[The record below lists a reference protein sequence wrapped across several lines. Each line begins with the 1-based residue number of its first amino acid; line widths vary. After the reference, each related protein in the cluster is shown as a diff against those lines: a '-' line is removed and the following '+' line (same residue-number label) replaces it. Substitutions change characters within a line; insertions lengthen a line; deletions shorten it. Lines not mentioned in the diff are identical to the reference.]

1 MDPTT
6 INLSDKAILVHLRVC
21 RWAGTK
27 QDPTVTAEAF
37 LRNVAQAAGGTQDR
51 KHKQGIIGA
60 ARHAL
65 QHKFGMGHS
74 H

>member
-1 MDPTT
+1 MDQMQITLLDDGSLKIET
-6 INLSDKAILVHLRVC
+6 DRISQANHM
-21 RWAGTK
+21 
-27 QDPTVTAEAF
+27 TAEAF

-65 QHKFGMGHS
+65 QHKFGIGHS

>member
-1 MDPTT
+1 MDQMQIT
-6 INLSDKAILVHLRVC
+6 ILDDGSLKIETDRISQANHM
-21 RWAGTK
+21 
-27 QDPTVTAEAF
+27 TAEAF